1 MYFKSLDVAGFKSFA
16 DRLEIKFDSGVTAIV
31 GPNGCGK
38 SNVADAIR
46 WVLGEQSSKLLR
58 GSSMQDVIF
67 NGTEKRKSLSY
78 AEVTLSFNNQDRF
91 FNYDYDEL
99 AITRKLYR
107 SGESE
112 YLINRVP
119 CRLRDIVDLLHD
131 SGIGRDGYSIIG
143 QGKVEEIISSKPE
156 NRRGI
161 FEEAAGIA
169 KFKSK
174 KVESE
179 RKLERVRD
187 NLTRIKDILSEIE
200 RHLEPLKKQ
209 SETAKKYLELRDQLK
224 DLETNIYVYQYD
236 NASDQKAK
244 IMQKLSGISE
254 QLALRQDELNKATE
268 GYNASMAEVSNI
280 DKLMDELHEQI
291 LHLSVNIEKQASEI
305 KIVKER
311 INLLSEHNDK
321 INLDITNCNN
331 NILKLTA
338 ERENK
343 LERVKVKQKN
353 LIYKNSEQKK
363 IYDRYLTIVDE
374 LTLYEDEAESSQ
386 KEMIDAL
393 DKLTDI
399 KSKSSRLEAERKA
412 SEENIAAIRSRIS
425 AINEKIK
432 SNEELA
438 SSSREEVE
446 AMRAQKE
453 SSEKDCADVELQ
465 MNILNSN
472 IKDVENKKN
481 SNFAKIQVYEN
492 RRKLLLEMQAEYEGY
507 AGSVKK
513 LLKESERNI
522 GIKNK
527 MVGVLASLIKVPANF
542 ETAIEMALGNAVQNI
557 VTFDENGAK
566 DLIRF
571 LKENQFGRATFM
583 PITSMK
589 PRNISQEDRK
599 YLAIDGCFG
608 VASELISFDKKIAPV
623 ISNLLGA
630 TVVVEDLDIAV
641 KLAQNTRFAFK
652 IVTLDGDIVNPQGS
666 LTGGSK
672 RSEAVNLISRERE
685 INTLAEQIEKLKSDI
700 DKKQKYIGS
709 STLEV
714 SALQGKL
721 VAATRLRNEAEIN
734 FAKVSEKLD
743 NIEFQLYSLKEEL
756 AQEEN
761 LKTLTENKIKFI
773 DDELNSVAGLE
784 NVEAT
789 NRKKATE
796 STNLRQEKFAS
807 LRSERDDLIQKITE
821 SKVKIAELET
831 TISSLSTDCERLA
844 FEVEDENTNLEN
856 LKREL
861 IRNQQT
867 IDGAN
872 SIIQAQIEAQTS
884 QEDKE
889 KLQYVRSQLA
899 GLDDKK
905 MALQNSIKELDEAK
919 TNLMSQISVLTEKK
933 HNEEMQLAKVD
944 TDIEAMQERIYEEY
958 GLTYQTCQEFKR
970 PDFDINQGMIE
981 CNKCKKDIS
990 RLGYVN
996 VNAIEEYKET
1006 SVRYEDMKTQCDD
1019 LEKSEEDLVKIIK
1032 ELSNEMITRF
1042 ETQFNQ
1048 INANFKQ
1055 TFKELFGGGNAR
1067 LELTG
1072 SDNLL
1077 EAGIEIVAEPPGKK
1091 LQSIT
1096 LLSGGEK
1103 ALTAI
1108 AILFAILKLR
1118 PMPFCLLDEIEAAL
1132 DDANVDRFA
1141 QYLRRFSKETQFIVI
1156 THRKPT
1162 MELADS
1168 LYGVT
1173 MEEKG
1178 VSKIV
1183 SVKLSEAVKQV
1194 EEAS

>member
-16 DRLEIKFDSGVTAIV
+16 DRLEIKFDSGITAIV

-58 GSSMQDVIF
+58 GHSMQDVIF

-119 CRLRDIVDLLHD
+119 CRLRDIIDLLHD

-200 RHLEPLKKQ
+200 RHLEPLRKQ
-209 SETAKKYLELRDQLK
+209 SENAKKYLELRDQLK
-224 DLETNIYVYQYD
+224 DLETNIYIYQYD
-236 NASDQKAK
+236 NANDAKAK
-244 IMQKLSGISE
+244 IMLKLQGVIE
-254 QLALRQDELNKATE
+254 QLNLRQAEFDKANND
-268 GYNASMAEVSNI
+268 YNVNMEEVSNI
-280 DKLMDELHEQI
+280 DNLMKQLNEEI
-291 LHLSVNIEKQASEI
+291 LNLSVNIEKQASEV

-321 INLDITNCNN
+321 INLDITNSTNN
-331 NILKLTA
+331 LIKINAEKDFKLD
-338 ERENK
+338 K
-343 LERVKVKQKN
+343 IKVEQKN
-353 LIYKNSEQKK
+353 LVDINGEEKRL
-363 IYDRYLTIVDE
+363 YDRYLTIVDE
-374 LTLYEDEAESSQ
+374 LTLYEDEAENSQ
-386 KEMIDAL
+386 REMIDAL

-399 KSKSSRLEAERKA
+399 KSRSSRLNAERSASVENIEAIKSRINAILEKINANEEVAKSSKA
-412 SEENIAAIRSRIS
+412 SVENSRI
-425 AINEKIK
+425 
-432 SNEELA
+432 
-438 SSSREEVE
+438 
-446 AMRAQKE
+446 QKE
-453 SSEKDCADVELQ
+453 TAEKNCADIDLQ
-465 MNILNSN
+465 MSVLSSN
-472 IKDVENKKN
+472 IKDVEAEKN

-492 RRKLLLEMQAEYEGY
+492 RRKLLAEMQAEYEGY

-513 LLKESERNI
+513 LLKESQKNAE
-522 GIKNK
+522 IKNK
-527 MVGVLASLIKVPANF
+527 MVGVLASLIKVPAQF

-557 VTFDENGAK
+557 VTFDEDGAK
-566 DLIRF
+566 HLIRF
-571 LKENQFGRATFM
+571 LKLNQFGRATFM
-583 PITSMK
+583 PITSMR
-589 PRNISQEDRK
+589 PRSVSPSERQFLK
-599 YLAIDGCFG
+599 ADGCFG
-608 VASELISFDKKIAPV
+608 VASELISYDKKISPV

-630 TVVVEDLDIAV
+630 TAIVENLDIAV
-641 KLAQNTRFAFK
+641 DLARNTGFALK

-685 INTLAEQIEKLKSDI
+685 IATLADQIEKMKVDNE
-700 DKKQKYIGS
+700 KKLKYISNS
-709 STLEV
+709 SLEL
-714 SALQGKL
+714 SALQGQL
-721 VAATRLRNEAEIN
+721 VAATRLRNEAEIA
-734 FAKVSEKLD
+734 FAKESEKLD
-743 NIEFQLYSLKEEL
+743 NIEFTLYSLKEEL
-756 AQEEN
+756 EQEKN
-761 LKTLTENKIKFI
+761 LQVLTENKIKFI
-773 DDELNSVAGLE
+773 DEELSSVAGLE
-784 NVEAT
+784 NAEAT

-796 STNLRQEKFAS
+796 STTARQEKFNK
-807 LRSERDDLIQKITE
+807 LRTERDELVEKITAI
-821 SKVKIAELET
+821 KVKIAETET
-831 TISSLSTDCERLA
+831 NLQSLNSDIERLS
-844 FEVEDENTNLEN
+844 FEAEEEQIVLED

-872 SIIQAQIEAQTS
+872 SIIQAQIDAQTS
-884 QEDKE
+884 KEDKE
-889 KLQYVRSQLA
+889 KLKSVREQLA
-899 GLDDKK
+899 GLDDRKI
-905 MALQNSIKELDEAK
+905 ALQKAIKLLDEQK
-919 TNLMSQISVLTEKK
+919 TVLLGQISVLTERR
-933 HNEEMQLAKVD
+933 HDEEMQLAKVD
-944 TDIEAMQERIYEEY
+944 TDIEAMQERIYDEY

-970 PDFDINQGMIE
+970 ADFDINQGMID
-981 CNKCKKDIS
+981 CNKAKKDIS

-1006 SVRYEDMKTQCDD
+1006 SVRYEDMKVQCDD

-1032 ELSNEMITRF
+1032 ELSNEMISRF

-1067 LELTG
+1067 LELTD

-1077 EAGIEIVAEPPGKK
+1077 EAGVEIVAEPPGKK

-1183 SVKLSEAVKQV
+1183 SVKLSEAVKHV
-1194 EEAS
+1194 EVN

>member
-16 DRLEIKFDSGVTAIV
+16 DRLEIKFDNGVTAIV

-67 NGTEKRKSLSY
+67 NGTQNRKSLSY
-78 AEVTLSFNNQDRF
+78 AEVTLAFNNQDRF

-179 RKLERVRD
+179 RKLDRVRD

-209 SETAKKYLELRDQLK
+209 SENAKKYLELRDQLK

-236 NASDQKAK
+236 NASDQKEK
-244 IMQKLSGISE
+244 ITIKLNGIIE
-254 QLALRQDELNKATE
+254 QLALRQTELDIATNK
-268 GYNASMAEVSNI
+268 YNSSMEEVSNI
-280 DKLMDELHEQI
+280 DKLMESLHEEI

-321 INLDITNCNN
+321 INLDITNSNN
-331 NILKLTA
+331 NIIKLSA
-338 ERENK
+338 ERESK
-343 LERVKVKQKN
+343 LEKIKTEQKN
-353 LIYKNSEQKK
+353 LVEKTGEQKR

-386 KEMIDAL
+386 REMIDAL

-399 KSKSSRLEAERKA
+399 KSKSSRLEAEKKA
-412 SEENIAAIRSRIS
+412 SLENIQVIEGRIAS
-425 AINEKIK
+425 IKEKIAQ
-432 SNEELA
+432 NEELA
-438 SSSREEVE
+438 KNSKLEVE
-446 AMRAQKE
+446 VSRSTKQKA
-453 SSEKDCADVELQ
+453 EKDCADIELK
-465 MNILNSN
+465 MNLMTSN
-472 IKDVENKKN
+472 IKDVENEKN

-492 RRKLLLEMQAEYEGY
+492 RRKLLSEMQAEYEGY

-513 LLKESERNI
+513 LLKESERNV

-542 ETAIEMALGNAVQNI
+542 ETAIEMALGNSIQNI

-566 DLIRF
+566 ELISF
-571 LKENQFGRATFM
+571 LKQNQFGRATFM

-589 PRNISQEDRK
+589 PRNINAEDRK
-599 YLAIDGCFG
+599 YLKTEGCFG
-608 VASELISFDKKIAPV
+608 VASELISYDKKIEPV

-630 TVVVEDLDIAV
+630 TVIVEDLDVAV
-641 KLAQNTRFAFK
+641 KLAQNTSFAFK
-652 IVTLDGDIVNPQGS
+652 IVTLEGDIVNPQGS

-685 INTLAEQIEKLKSDI
+685 IATLGEQINKLKSDI
-700 DKKQKYIGS
+700 AQKEKYIQTS
-709 STLEV
+709 NLELTG
-714 SALQGKL
+714 LQSKL
-721 VAATRLRNEAEIN
+721 VLATRERNEAEIN

-743 NIEFQLYSLKEEL
+743 NIEFQLYSLNEEL
-756 AQEEN
+756 AQEDN
-761 LKTLTENKIKFI
+761 LKSLTLNKIKFI
-773 DDELNSVAGLE
+773 EDELNSVAGLE
-784 NVEAT
+784 NKEAT
-789 NRKKATE
+789 NRQKATE
-796 STNLRQEKFAS
+796 STTLRQEKFAA
-807 LRSERDDLIQKITE
+807 LRTERDELIQAITE
-821 SKVKIAELET
+821 SKVKVAELEA
-831 TISSLSTDCERLA
+831 TIASLTSDTERLA
-844 FEVEDENTNLEN
+844 YEIEDENINLDN

-861 IRNQQT
+861 VRNQQT

-872 SIIQAQIEAQTS
+872 SIIQMQIEAQTS

-889 KLQYVRSQLA
+889 KLANVRAKLA

-905 MALQNSIKELDEAK
+905 VSLQNEIKIQDEAK
-919 TNLMSQISVLTEKK
+919 TTLMNQISVLTEKR
-933 HNEEMQLAKVD
+933 HNEEMLLAKVD
-944 TDIEAMQERIYEEY
+944 TDIEAMQERIFEEY
-958 GLTYQTCQEFKR
+958 GLTYQTSQEFKR
-970 PDFDINQGMIE
+970 PDFDINQGMVE
-981 CNKCKKDIS
+981 CNKTKKEIS

-1032 ELSNEMITRF
+1032 ELSNEMISRF

-1048 INANFKQ
+1048 INAHFKQ

-1067 LELTG
+1067 LELVG
-1072 SDNLL
+1072 SDNML
-1077 EAGIEIVAEPPGKK
+1077 EAGVEIVAEPPGKK

-1183 SVKLSEAVKQV
+1183 SVKLSEAVKHV
-1194 EEAS
+1194 EVAE